1 MLVFRKRRSGA
12 PLVETGD
19 PGAGDQSE
27 EDLMREIR
35 WLQEDL
41 NSELWRKHETKKAE
55 LEALASSQMAILSR
69 LTSENQ
75 ALAEQVNEKSQ
86 KTKPSD
92 EEEAR
97 VREEVEGLSAIN
109 TENVKKV
116 ALECGDAEKIV
127 EFRKARLRE
136 AREFY
141 RNRGELA
148 ARCEKFNAMSAEL
161 FERRAKLGNLEEMK
175 AQLASL
181 LREKQEKTET
191 LDERLRQEE
200 VCAQRCQILQGLQGD
215 EKRVRDLL
223 GQIEIVKNLIDE
235 IRSGKIPRDVIQS
248 RIRNDFMA
256 DAQQTQESQRQWNE
270 DSDDASFKDDE
281 EIQRRIRELDQE
293 CQEIAARVTEK
304 KAEAG
309 GYIHRIAEKSQQL
322 SQEWTRVV
330 RFWDSL

>member
-1 MLVFRKRRSGA
+1 MLVFKKRRSGA

-19 PGAGDQSE
+19 SGAGGQSAE
-27 EDLMREIR
+27 ELMREIQ

-41 NSELWRKHETKKAE
+41 NSEVWRKHETKKAE

-75 ALAEQVNEKSQ
+75 ALSEQVNEKSQ

-92 EEEAR
+92 EEEAH
-97 VREEVEGLSAIN
+97 VREEVERMSAIN

-116 ALECGDAEKIV
+116 AVECGDAEKIV

-141 RNRGELA
+141 GNRSETA
-148 ARCEKFNAMSAEL
+148 AKCEKLNAMSAEL
-161 FERRAKLGNLEEMK
+161 FERRAQLANIGEMK
-175 AQLASL
+175 AKLANL
-181 LREKQEKTET
+181 LREKQEKTEL

-200 VCAQRCQILQGLQGD
+200 VCAQRCQILEGLKGEEQ
-215 EKRVRDLL
+215 RVRDLL

-235 IRSGKIPRDVIQS
+235 IRSGKMPRDMIQS

-270 DSDDASFKDDE
+270 DSDDSSFKDDE
-281 EIQRRIRELDQE
+281 EIQRRIRELEHE
-293 CQEIAARVTEK
+293 CQEIAARVTKK

-309 GYIHRIAEKSQQL
+309 GYIHRIAEKNQQL